1 VDGSDSWLWLI
12 GTLSCAAHVAIEMDR
27 ATDASA
33 VDANAPTLLI
43 VRAEPDL
50 HPAVLGVKGY

>member
-1 VDGSDSWLWLI
+1 
-12 GTLSCAAHVAIEMDR
+12 MDR

-50 HPAVLGVKGY
+50 HPAVLGVKGC